1 MFSAALVRLICQ
13 KIAAESDLVT
23 VRELNSLLLA
33 VIKDNHEEVRLR
45 IAYLARAHA
54 ITFDESK
61 VLARN
66 PEVVGAEAPGE
77 AARPGLARGTDIT
90 APLDAC
96 AATVSRACS
105 NWRLNVSGQSRFR
118 HKLRAAL
125 PKLTN

>member
-13 KIAAESDLVT
+13 KIAADSDLVT
-23 VRELNSLLLA
+23 IRELNSLLLA

-54 ITFDESK
+54 ITFNRK

-66 PEVVGAEAPGE
+66 PEVVGAETPGE
-77 AARPGLARGTDIT
+77 AARPGLAPGTDIT